1 MSGSVRTVR
10 TTLEEKKLGYE
21 RHRATAK
28 SRRGALRNDLRLH
41 ATSEHATSRS
51 VRKSGDP
58 ASNDPFVRNVL
69 PGLESS
75 ETGHSPAS
83 WDGLTLK
90 WGTQVSSECL
100 FQDVSSRSALCLELY
115 LSPSPNM
122 PTPVPKLALSSPLP
136 WKSHRFA
143 GRLSETN

>member
-1 MSGSVRTVR
+1 MRTH
-10 TTLEEKKLGYE
+10 L
-21 RHRATAK
+21 
-28 SRRGALRNDLRLH
+28 LRNDLRLH

-69 PGLESS
+69 PGLESG

-83 WDGLTLK
+83 WDDLTLK
-90 WGTQVSSECL
+90 WGAQVSSECL
-100 FQDVSSRSALCLELY
+100 FQDVSSRSTALCLELY
-115 LSPSPNM
+115 PSPSPNM